1 MSKHTKG
8 PWAINEFLVYA
19 ENGNGCIL
27 ATINSISKGISDEEA
42 QANAR
47 LIAAAPDLLAAC
59 EWTAKGEHHSACK
72 AQKGHK
78 CNCYVGASQAAIE
91 KIGSNR

>member
-19 ENGNGCIL
+19 ENGNGCTL
-27 ATINSISKGISDEEA
+27 ATINSTSKGISDEEA

-47 LIAAAPDLLAAC
+47 LIAAAPELLEAC
-59 EWTAKGEHHSACK
+59 QSSLQWILDVLQAEPPETYSDDILDEL
-72 AQKGHK
+72 
-78 CNCYVGASQAAIE
+78 NAAIDKATGE
-91 KIGSNR
+91 

>member
-19 ENGNGCIL
+19 ENGNGCTL
-27 ATINSISKGISDEEA
+27 ATINSTSKGISDEEA

-47 LIAAAPDLLAAC
+47 LIAAAPEMKNMLEDMAKRITNSEEWWMDDPNRGGFDL
-59 EWTAKGEHHSACK
+59 E
-72 AQKGHK
+72 
-78 CNCYVGASQAAIE
+78 AIE
-91 KIGSNR
+91 ALLNKATS